1 MPRDPVH
8 LDKHP
13 RANICPVSSPL
24 RESSCSRMLGMAEEC
39 QGHGKVEGRSLM
51 GEKFLFKK
59 TGGIKGT
66 SKATDVRS
74 KGLHSFMVSLCI

>member
-1 MPRDPVH
+1 
-8 LDKHP
+8 
-13 RANICPVSSPL
+13 
-24 RESSCSRMLGMAEEC
+24 MLGMAEEC
-39 QGHGKVEGRSLM
+39 QGRGKVEGRSLM

-66 SKATDVRS
+66 SKATVDVRS